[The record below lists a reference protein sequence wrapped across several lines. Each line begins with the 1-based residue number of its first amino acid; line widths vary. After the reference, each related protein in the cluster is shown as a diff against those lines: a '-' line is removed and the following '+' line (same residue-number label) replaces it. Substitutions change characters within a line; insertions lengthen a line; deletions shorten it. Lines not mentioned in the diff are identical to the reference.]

1 MQEQAMV
8 TDALNSINAGLKSLG
23 DMISQSEDQQ
33 LRQTLQQMR
42 NEAET
47 CQHELYTIATS
58 KNYYQPAQKASQD
71 EINDLRNVITQITNQ
86 ASQGGQSMR

>member
-23 DMISQSEDQQ
+23 DMIAQAEDQE

-47 CQHELYTIATS
+47 CQHELYTIAKS
-58 KNYYQPAQKASQD
+58 KNYYAPAQKATQE
-71 EINDLRNVITQITNQ
+71 EIDSIRSI
-86 ASQGGQSMR
+86 ASQYSGQSMR